1 MLKYIKEFSNSNKLK
16 AFIETKIT
24 DLIKLL
30 ENSGKPAIYIGE
42 NIYGIYC
49 YLYIIGSSTNLTPSG
64 QRYHN
69 FPLHLTPTVIQNI
82 SSQSF

>member
-30 ENSGKPAIYIGE
+30 ENSGKTAIYIGE
-42 NIYGIYC
+42 IFMEYIVIYT
-49 YLYIIGSSTNLTPSG
+49 LLDTQLT
-64 QRYHN
+64 
-69 FPLHLTPTVIQNI
+69 
-82 SSQSF
+82 